1 MAEGRGGNFLKPF
14 LASLPR
20 RTNECAVGEG
30 EKPLKKVNEPKS
42 NGPSDPT
49 SALFNGGGAV
59 ALNRG
64 SHFMG
69 LCGIPKLWTEFTN

>member
-49 SALFNGGGAV
+49 SALFTGG
-59 ALNRG
+59 RFKSG
-64 SHFMG
+64 STFYG
-69 LCGIPKLWTEFTN
+69 TERDSQTMD